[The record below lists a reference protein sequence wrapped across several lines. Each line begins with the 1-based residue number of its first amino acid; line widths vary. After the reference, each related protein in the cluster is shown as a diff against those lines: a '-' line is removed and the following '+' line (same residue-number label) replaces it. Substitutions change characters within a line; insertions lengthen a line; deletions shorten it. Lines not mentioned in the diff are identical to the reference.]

1 MYYQLFTLISK
12 ITAYFRYPSF
22 YIMARFGI
30 LMILNSER
38 QLNVVIRPMLGY
50 FRLFD
55 AGVVKL
61 NALLM

>member
-1 MYYQLFTLISK
+1 
-12 ITAYFRYPSF
+12 
-22 YIMARFGI
+22 MARFGI